1 MIKNK
6 VYIILLSIC
15 CLSLGICS
23 CSRNTGKMQAES
35 LNLSLSEEDTVNVVR
50 LAGACMD
57 SLKCGNLDAAV
68 NMLHIVSN
76 DALMP
81 LSDEMVAKMRLKF
94 QTFPVLDYKL
104 QSLDFDM
111 MKGNVVKYR
120 VKFAEDE
127 EGISGRSLYTT
138 FLFAPVRMD
147 KEWFLTVQ

>member
-6 VYIILLSIC
+6 VYMILLSIC

-50 LAGACMD
+50 LADACMD

-68 NMLHIVSN
+68 NMLRIVSN

-127 EGISGRSLYTT
+127 EGISDRSLYTT